1 MIYAFIDH
9 QRAAGR
15 SVESVCEV
23 LTSVGIQAAARS
35 YRRARAAGAVLAGQ
49 VLALAYL
56 ANAIHALAFRYESAT
71 GTFRLTP
78 AGLYGRR
85 MMTALLRR
93 QSHDVSRERV
103 HRAMRL
109 LRHNG
114 IRRGRMVR
122 TTIPAKDGNRAQGL
136 PPPPVRSRAPPSSR
150 PGSPPP

>member
-1 MIYAFIDH
+1 MIYAFIED

-35 YRRARAAGAVLAGQ
+35 YRRARATGAVLAGQ

-56 ANAIHALAFRYESAT
+56 ANAIHALALRYETAT
-71 GTFRLTP
+71 GAFRLTP

-85 MMTALLRR
+85 KMTARLRR
-93 QSHDVSRERV
+93 LGHDVSRERV
-103 HRAMRL
+103 HRAMKL

-122 TTIPAKDGNRAQGL
+122 TTIPAKDGNRAGDL
-136 PPPPVRSRAPPSSR
+136 LNRDFTAAAPKLVWVTDFT
-150 PGSPPP
+150 